1 MVNASER
8 GGMQADLVL
17 EGGGVKGI
25 GLVGAYSV
33 LKEAGYEFHRIA
45 GSSAGAIVG
54 SLIASNMQVDDLQKL
69 MHAVDYGK
77 FEDMGFLDHLGLAG
91 KAASILFEKGIYE
104 GEYFRNWIDAVL
116 ADLGV
121 KTFRDLKLE
130 ADPGSD
136 LPADRQYRLVV
147 MASDISRG
155 RLARLPWDYQGEY
168 ARAPDQV
175 PVSEAI
181 RASMSIP
188 FFYEPVR
195 MQAKGK
201 RGKANASWLVD
212 GGMLSNFPVDVF
224 DRTDAKPPRWPTFG
238 IKLSAKPESAQQ
250 LKFEIGGTLDFAKAL
265 IGTMTSFHDQMH
277 IADPGVIART
287 IFVDT
292 TGVKATDFDLSEDT
306 QQQLFEN
313 GREAATKF
321 LSTWDFEA
329 YKEIHRK
336 PGGNA

>member
-1 MVNASER
+1 MD
-8 GGMQADLVL
+8 ADLVL

-54 SLIASNMQVDDLQKL
+54 SLIASGMHVDDLQKL
-69 MHAVDYGK
+69 MHDVEYGK
-77 FEDMGFLDHLGLAG
+77 FEDEGFLDHLGLVG
-91 KAASILFEKGIYE
+91 KATSIFLEKGIYE
-104 GEYFRNWIDAVL
+104 GDYFRKWIEGVL

-121 KTFRDLKLE
+121 RTFRSLKIDD
-130 ADPGSD
+130 DPESD
-136 LPADRQYRLVV
+136 LPAHQQYRLVV

-155 RLARLPWDYQGEY
+155 RLARLPWDYEDEY
-168 ARAPDQV
+168 ALNPGQV
-175 PVSEAI
+175 SVADAV
-181 RASMSIP
+181 RASMP

-224 DRTDAKPPRWPTFG
+224 DRTDGKPPRWPTFG
-238 IKLSAKPESAQQ
+238 IKLSAKPHSAQQ
-250 LKFEIGGTLDFAKAL
+250 MKFEIGGTLDFAKAM

-277 IADPGVIART
+277 IEDQGVIART

-292 TGVKATDFDLSEDT
+292 TGVKATDFDLTEET
-306 QQQLFEN
+306 QHQLYEN

-329 YKEIHRK
+329 YKQTYRMPE
-336 PGGNA
+336 GNA